1 MYVVGYPARTAV
13 PLNLAVSLVTLAF
26 ALVVRSR
33 AVSVG
38 ALVPYLNEVAGLATG
53 GVASAFYGARF
64 VTAIKNEHLVKTIAA
79 LLAALGILI
88 LFEVVYPF
96 QHAQVLAAG
105 AASHIGAGFAL
116 VSLSGL

>member
-38 ALVPYLNEVAGLATG
+38 ALIPYLNDVAGLAIG
-53 GVASAFYGARF
+53 ALQARF
-64 VTAIKNEHLVKTIAA
+64 MERGLSARSKTSTSSRQCLLSIDEYQSQKTAEWGGGRRP
-79 LLAALGILI
+79 LG
-88 LFEVVYPF
+88 
-96 QHAQVLAAG
+96 
-105 AASHIGAGFAL
+105 
-116 VSLSGL
+116 